1 MTNLSIKIWLAVWAA
16 IFAAV
21 YFTSNRN
28 YKTTEN
34 KKVSKKELLKEGKK
48 LNVIHPCTKKVEDD
62 YKLLLTELK
71 LAENFMSAD
80 DQEEAICHFTNAIV
94 MSSDPFMFVNSLSQT
109 LPQPTF
115 KKLMSVLNDT
125 YAGGPKM

>member
-48 LNVIHPCTKKVEDD
+48 LNVIHPFTKKVEDD

-80 DQEEAICHFTNAIV
+80 DQEEAICHFANAIV
-94 MSSDPFMFVNSLSQT
+94 MSSDPLMFVNSLSQT